1 MELRLIVGVKRNEL
15 IVRLRR
21 PRLAVSLRRTRQ
33 FRGFRYMRLF
43 KRTTINIRPSYT
55 RKYRLIFR
63 LSVE

>member
-15 IVRLRR
+15 IFRLRR

-33 FRGFRYMRLF
+33 FRGFRYTRLL